1 MGTYGPVALP
11 DPALVARIRQDVVEK
26 VVAGMA
32 ARGTPFRGTLFG
44 NLMLVPNGAPTLFEI
59 NVRFGD
65 PETQVLTNILDVDW
79 FELLSRAAR
88 GELGAPRQPL
98 SPSGSALC
106 VVLAAE
112 GYPGE
117 PRQGD
122 VISGLAEAGRD
133 PGVRV
138 YHAGTTWRSGQTL
151 TAGGRVLGVTGVGEN
166 LEAAHARAYAAAA
179 AIHFQGKQLRRDIG
193 HQAFEAAKF

>member
-1 MGTYGPVALP
+1 LP
-11 DPALVARIRQDVVEK
+11 DPELAARIRQDVVEK
-26 VVAGMA
+26 VIAGMA

-44 NLMLVPNGAPTLFEI
+44 NLMLVPGGAPTLFEI

-79 FELLSRAAR
+79 FEILSRAAR
-88 GELGAPRQPL
+88 GELGAAV
-98 SPSGSALC
+98 SPASGSALC

-122 VISGLAEAGRD
+122 VISGLDEAGRQQ
-133 PGVRV
+133 GVRV
-138 YHAGTTWRSGQTL
+138 YHAGTTWHAGQTL

-166 LEAAHARAYAAAA
+166 LEVAHRRAYAGTR
-179 AIHFQGKQLRRDIG
+179 AIDFRGKQLRRDIG
-193 HQAFEAAKF
+193 YQAFLAPTF